1 MFRVQYATHMR
12 SNMQNGSP
20 RWKICSSGQCL
31 KRTLSFVS
39 RHCSAC
45 KEAII
50 LQRYHK
56 VAYVK
61 TIPLTDSYLPL
72 RQFRPQNYLRK
83 TIRLTESLKVISLL
97 ELPTLRQL
105 RYHRLT
111 DVKTI
116 PLTDSYLTLRQFR
129 PQNYLRKTIRL
140 PELLK
145 VISLLELLTLR
156 QLRYHRLTYLKIIPL
171 PQIYLR

>member
-1 MFRVQYATHMR
+1 MTNGILLFKIFETPITETAMFCVQYATHMR

-20 RWKICSSGQCL
+20 RGKICSSGQCL

-39 RHCSAC
+39 SHCSANHAC
-45 KEAII
+45 KKAII

-61 TIPLTDSYLPL
+61 TISPTDSYLP
-72 RQFRPQNYLRK
+72 
-83 TIRLTESLKVISLL
+83 
-97 ELPTLRQL
+97 
-105 RYHRLT
+105 
-111 DVKTI
+111 
-116 PLTDSYLTLRQFR
+116 LRQFR

-145 VISLLELLTLR
+145 VISLLKLLTLW
-156 QLRYHRLTYLKIIPL
+156 
-171 PQIYLR
+171 

>member
-1 MFRVQYATHMR
+1 MNRTRTYWAIGLFTVMISNHVKWILLFKIFETQLTVTAMFRVQYATHMR

-83 TIRLTESLKVISLL
+83 TIRL
-97 ELPTLRQL
+97 
-105 RYHRLT
+105 
-111 DVKTI
+111 
-116 PLTDSYLTLRQFR
+116 
-129 PQNYLRKTIRL
+129 